1 MTCYYINN
9 QKIISIHLISEF
21 FISSFRIFLLME
33 PKQSQAEILQFIA
46 THPGSLIADEL
57 ETRENLN
64 QKELAH
70 LLGVKVSF
78 LNEIIKG
85 KRTITADTALLL
97 EKALDIPA
105 DFWMKFQTQYDLD
118 TARIKQKNILKVQK
132 IEIWS
137 IIKDF
142 VSVLFFKKLGYL
154 TDDIE
159 KNISKIFEIFKIDSV
174 DALINQF
181 AERKFSL
188 YRKSQKLMVDEKNL
202 FSWSVLAEYKA
213 LQVEVKHFQ
222 NIDDQYLIAELN
234 RCFYDNKNLIEN
246 VTKILKTNG
255 IKFFVLEQFTKTP
268 VDGYSFWS
276 VNNPAI
282 VMSCRYN
289 RVDNFAFTLFHEL
302 GHIFLH
308 LNGNK
313 DLKFLDIDENEKTV
327 FEIEADSF
335 ARNKLINKEQW
346 KKIEEN
352 KFPIEDIKLIELSNE
367 LKVHPYIIFAR
378 IGFEAKNYKVFTK
391 IERAIN

>member
-1 MTCYYINN
+1 
-9 QKIISIHLISEF
+9 
-21 FISSFRIFLLME
+21 ME

>member
-1 MTCYYINN
+1 
-9 QKIISIHLISEF
+9 
-21 FISSFRIFLLME
+21 ME

-142 VSVLFFKKLGYL
+142 VPVLFFKKLGYL

-188 YRKSQKLMVDEKNL
+188 YRKSQKLLVDEKNL

-276 VNNPAI
+276 GNNPAI

-378 IGFEAKNYKVFTK
+378 IGLEAKNYKIFTK